1 MVYVLVSM
9 DIYTPAHRYVCIYVN
24 VCGGQ
29 RLMLGVFPLLVST
42 FLVSLN
48 LKLIELAR
56 LASQ

>member
-9 DIYTPAHRYVCIYVN
+9 DIYTPAHRYVCMHVY

>member
-1 MVYVLVSM
+1 
-9 DIYTPAHRYVCIYVN
+9 
-24 VCGGQ
+24 
-29 RLMLGVFPLLVST
+29 MLGVFPLLVST